1 MWRFPLLCEFVC
13 GVLDAFEEDL
23 LFSIRN
29 LYDVVIEGAD
39 ARFFQDEG
47 AP

>member
-1 MWRFPLLCEFVC
+1 MWRFPLLSEFIS
-13 GVLDAFEEDL
+13 GVLDAFVEGL
-23 LFSIRN
+23 LLVIRN
-29 LYDVVIEGAD
+29 LYDVVMDGAD